1 MKKSNLVIIVSMIT
15 FTSTTFAQ
23 TQSQPTPQTTPQ
35 PAAPSTSQARDV
47 QDILGPYMGGAIGSV
62 GIDARNNL
70 KDGPS
75 SSVKN
80 GYGGKLFAGYQLTEN
95 FGAEVGGFRSGT
107 VKRTYVINGA
117 NIEQASKVN
126 VFYLAGTARLPLG
139 EKFALNARLG
149 VARGK
154 ISGTNVLPV
163 NSTIIGS
170 KTGALVGLG
179 GEYRVTPKIAGT
191 IDIDYLPDV
200 SRNTRGALLSAGVK
214 VNF

>member
-1 MKKSNLVIIVSMIT
+1 MLVKKSTSAIVVSMVAFI
-15 FTSTTFAQ
+15 SSAFAQ
-23 TQSQPTPQTTPQ
+23 TQPQTIPQSTPQ
-35 PAAPSTSQARDV
+35 PTSQTRDA
-47 QDILGPYMGGAIGSV
+47 QDILGPYIGGAMGSV

-70 KDGPS
+70 KDDPS

-117 NIEQASKVN
+117 NIEQSSKVN

-139 EKFALNARLG
+139 ERFALNARLG

-170 KTGALVGLG
+170 KTGAIVGFG
-179 GEYRVTPKIAGT
+179 GEYRFTPKIAGT
-191 IDIDYLPDV
+191 VDIDYLPDV